1 MDFKSLQQLIKAV
14 SESNLTSFE
23 VEQDGLK
30 IKMKKEIE
38 VVNILEKNSSS
49 VMHETSVDT
58 QLNLENNSKKTM
70 EKSPERVEAEAYCS
84 EDLCTINSPIVG
96 TFYSSSSP
104 DSKVFVEVGSKV
116 KKGDVLC
123 IIEAMKL
130 MNEIESDVDGI
141 ITEILVENED
151 MVEYGQ
157 CLFKIKKD

>member
-30 IKMKKEIE
+30 IKMKKEVE
-38 VVNILEKNSSS
+38 VVNVLEKNSSS

-58 QLNLENNSKKTM
+58 QLNLENDSKKAM
-70 EKSPERVEAEAYCS
+70 EKLPERVESEAYCS

-96 TFYSSSSP
+96 TFYSSPSP

-116 KKGDVLC
+116 KKGDILC

-141 ITEILVENED
+141 ITEILVQDED

-157 CLFKIKKD
+157 CLFKIKND

>member
-30 IKMKKEIE
+30 IKMKKEVE
-38 VVNILEKNSSS
+38 VVNVLEKNSSS

-58 QLNLENNSKKTM
+58 QVNLENDSKKTM
-70 EKSPERVEAEAYCS
+70 GKFPERVESEAYCS

-96 TFYSSSSP
+96 TFYSSPSP

-116 KKGDVLC
+116 KKGDTLC

-141 ITEILVENED
+141 ITEILVQDED